1 MKRFVEFVSV
11 RFNVLC
17 ASLCVATSVLAMLAS
32 SVAAETSG
40 AFIGAEIGMSGGGQN
55 LATINAKPQVPMCNA
70 APLGKEEA
78 RS

>member
-1 MKRFVEFVSV
+1 MAIVCVKKCEYKRSKQMKRFVEFVSV

-40 AFIGAEIGMSGGGQN
+40 AFIGAEIGMSGGGG
-55 LATINAKPQVPMCNA
+55 
-70 APLGKEEA
+70 GKI
-78 RS
+78 